1 VTAGYR
7 FNASPGR
14 SIANRTCATSD
25 RCIAM
30 YATTTFTTFTVFL
43 PTIHISYLR
52 ILSSCNTTE
61 SIHHHLQLGRGESN
75 SIPTEIVNGVVLS
88 EESVTD
94 DPQGTDGG
102 GDVHT
107 SEGRDT
113 SSTSVEDVVGSLEL
127 VDLATEAE

>member
-1 VTAGYR
+1 
-7 FNASPGR
+7 
-14 SIANRTCATSD
+14 
-25 RCIAM
+25 M
-30 YATTTFTTFTVFL
+30 YATTTFTTFTIFL

-107 SEGRDT
+107 GEGRDT

-127 VDLATEAE
+127 VDLATEAERHLGKRLDSVTVDSVLALPSLGSPDPDH